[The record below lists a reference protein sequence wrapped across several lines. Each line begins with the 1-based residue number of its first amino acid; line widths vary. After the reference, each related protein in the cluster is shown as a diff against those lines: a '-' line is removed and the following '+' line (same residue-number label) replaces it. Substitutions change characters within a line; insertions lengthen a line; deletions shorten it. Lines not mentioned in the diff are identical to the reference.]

1 MTHQLRPYQDKLIRD
16 AAYKASLGHKRVI
29 LQSPTG
35 SGKSVIF
42 ATLIQ
47 RFITKNQDKKV
58 VIACHREKLVR
69 QSRKT
74 LYDWYGI
81 IAETVFASTKRLSN
95 AHVYSGMAETLHRR
109 FTKNQN
115 YIRNI
120 GLLVIDEAHLGLFT
134 KFIELHPEILVIGFT
149 ATPIASNKK
158 EPLNTIY
165 SEIVCG
171 PQINDLIAEGA
182 LTPNITHRVK
192 DSIDR
197 KQISTK
203 KGEYDQDQAGYIMS
217 SVKHVNNTVEAY
229 QKFALGL
236 KTIIFNCNIE
246 HSKTVTDAFNAAGYP
261 CRHIDGYMPSID
273 ETLKW
278 FEETPDAILCNVGI
292 ATTGF
297 DITDIGAC
305 IINKLTKSLP
315 LIIQM
320 CGRGSRL
327 HPGKKYFKIIDMG
340 KNYVEH
346 GDWSDDRDW
355 NDWFQN
361 PHMPKGGGVAPVKDC
376 PHCDAMIHASAR
388 VCPYCGGDCSKA
400 ATYDDESVEFETL
413 IQGKPLQLDIPI
425 LLKNNAQ
432 SAGSNSKWRAVHQ
445 IKYAVIKQAK
455 TEWGLNQLTDA
466 KAYKL
471 LSIYQEKVS
480 EWCKETKTRY
490 DGWVKDTSAE
500 WFFSELKRVFNWEP
514 EKLSLA
520 V

>member
-1 MTHQLRPYQDKLIRD
+1 MTHALRPYQTSLIDD
-16 AAYKASLGHKRVI
+16 AAYKASIGHKRII
-29 LQSPTG
+29 LQAPTG
-35 SGKSVIF
+35 AGKSVIF
-42 ATLIQ
+42 ATLIK
-47 RFITKNQDKKV
+47 RYTDCNPHKKV
-58 VIACHREKLVR
+58 VIACHREKLVK

-81 IAETVFASTKRLSN
+81 IAEPVFASTKRLS
-95 AHVYSGMAETLHRR
+95 HSQVYSGMAETLHRR

-115 YIRNI
+115 YIQNI
-120 GLLVIDEAHLGLFT
+120 GLLVIDEAHLGLFK

-158 EPLNTIY
+158 EPLNSIY

-171 PQINDLIAEGA
+171 PQINDLIAEKA

-197 KQISTK
+197 RQIKTK
-203 KGEYDQDQAGYIMS
+203 NGEYDQDMAGRIMS

-229 QKFALGL
+229 EKFAKGL

-261 CRHIDGYMPSID
+261 CRHIDGYMGDID
-273 ETLKW
+273 EHLKW
-278 FEETPDAILCNVGI
+278 FEDTPDAILCNVGI

-305 IINKLTKSLP
+305 IVNKLTKSLP
-315 LIIQM
+315 LFIQM

-355 NDWFQN
+355 NDWFHN
-361 PHMPKGGGVAPVKDC
+361 PSLPKEGGVAPVKDC
-376 PHCDAMIHASAR
+376 PHCEALIHASAR
-388 VCPYCGGDCSKA
+388 ICPYCGGDVSTA
-400 ATYDDESVEFETL
+400 PVYDDAFVEFETL
-413 IQGKPLQLDIPI
+413 VQGKPLQLDIPI
-425 LLKNNAQ
+425 LLKNNANAD
-432 SAGSNSKWRAVHQ
+432 SGHSKWRAIHQ
-445 IKYAVIKQAK
+445 IKYAVVKQAK
-455 TEWGLNQLTDA
+455 TEWGLTELSDT

-471 LSIYQEKVS
+471 LDIYQEKVS
-480 EWCKETKTRY
+480 EWCRETKTRY
-490 DGWVKDTSAE
+490 DGWVKSTSTE
-500 WFFSELKRVFNWEP
+500 WFFAELKRVFNWEQP
-514 EKLSLA
+514 KLSIA
-520 V
+520 I